1 PHEDTGTFLNPALSW
16 DAAAAANP
24 RLSLTG
30 WEDRLD
36 AEAWP
41 ELILSEDT
49 PDTSWFAQLKRFERW
64 RLDQESPQTDWFE
77 SPIETFE
84 PAAMPLPD
92 YRALRRWAKL
102 RALEAAQGS
111 SVLQAVAV
119 EEIQHLARLMFS
131 TDDTIAALIGTVIL
145 ENALQVGLQVADE
158 AELSRLKRV
167 FRALGMLLSPAAPAE
182 QFDLYRSM
190 PVGHCFALNDVLP
203 ASTAVFLPIL
213 EHVVPEY
220 AAAVDQAMQRAECS
234 AKVLRR
240 VWRNE
245 DWAAHHMR
253 GQSVFSTQ
261 DQELPLAARPVAEMD
276 VFAVAESPWLSH
288 RIGWV
293 LLSVAA
299 TDPFA
304 GYRAP

>member
-1 PHEDTGTFLNPALSW
+1 MKRWIWGALLALGLVLIGSALVLNWLVTEQTRGAFENTQSELAASFEAHRASFEADIRWYANSRWVLAPDDGPHEDAGTFLNPALSW

-131 TDDTIAALIGTVIL
+131 TDD
-145 ENALQVGLQVADE
+145 
-158 AELSRLKRV
+158 
-167 FRALGMLLSPAAPAE
+167 
-182 QFDLYRSM
+182 
-190 PVGHCFALNDVLP
+190 
-203 ASTAVFLPIL
+203 
-213 EHVVPEY
+213 
-220 AAAVDQAMQRAECS
+220 
-234 AKVLRR
+234 
-240 VWRNE
+240 
-245 DWAAHHMR
+245 
-253 GQSVFSTQ
+253 
-261 DQELPLAARPVAEMD
+261 
-276 VFAVAESPWLSH
+276 
-288 RIGWV
+288 
-293 LLSVAA
+293 
-299 TDPFA
+299 
-304 GYRAP
+304 